1 MDAKQNLK
9 GMYQFLGYAP
19 KYFGLLHDFVTILL
33 IDRSRERTEAC
44 RKIRQLLRYWDKGS
58 LRFKKNGF

>member
-9 GMYQFLGYAP
+9 GMCQFLDYAP

-33 IDRSRERTEAC
+33 IDRSREMTEAR
-44 RKIRQLLRYWDKGS
+44 RKIR
-58 LRFKKNGF
+58 